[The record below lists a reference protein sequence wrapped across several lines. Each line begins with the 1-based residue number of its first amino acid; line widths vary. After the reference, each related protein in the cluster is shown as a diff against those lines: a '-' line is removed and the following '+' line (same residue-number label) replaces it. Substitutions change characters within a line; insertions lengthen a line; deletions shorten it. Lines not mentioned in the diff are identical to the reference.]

1 MSFSNFNTHS
11 RLAGQHAFLGASKFH
26 WINYDLE
33 RLTEVWHN
41 NQQAQRGVELHALA
55 HQLVHLGVKLP
66 KNGKTL
72 NAYVNDAIGFRMRTE
87 QTVLYSI
94 NCFGTADA
102 ISFEKER
109 LLRIHDLKTGLIAGN
124 MNQLKV
130 YAAIFCLEYGIKPG
144 EIDFELRIYQNDEVI
159 IETSG
164 MNEIAHIMSKIIVF
178 DQHIESLK
186 EGG

>member
-1 MSFSNFNTHS
+1 MSFLNFNTHS
-11 RLAGQHAFLGASKFH
+11 RLVGQHAFLGASKFH

-41 NQQAQRGVELHALA
+41 SQQAQRGVELHALA
-55 HQLVHLGVKLP
+55 HQLVRLGVKLP
-66 KNGKTL
+66 RNGKTL
-72 NAYVNDAIGFRMRTE
+72 NAYVNDAIGFGMRTE
-87 QTVLYSI
+87 QIVMYSI

-102 ISFEKER
+102 ICFGKN

-130 YAAIFCLEYGIKPG
+130 YAAMFCLEYGIKPG

-164 MNEIAHIMSKIIVF
+164 MDEIAHIMSKIIVF
-178 DQHIESLK
+178 DQHIENLK
-186 EGG
+186 EGV

>member
-1 MSFSNFNTHS
+1 MSFSSFNTHS
-11 RLAGQHAFLGASKFH
+11 RLVGQHAFLGASKYH

-41 NQQAQRGVELHALA
+41 AQQAQRGVELHALA
-55 HQLVHLGVKLP
+55 HQLVRLGVKLP

-72 NAYVNDAIGFRMRTE
+72 NSYVNDAIGFRMKTE
-87 QTVLYSI
+87 QLLVYSI

-102 ISFEKER
+102 ISFSKD

-130 YAAIFCLEYGIKPG
+130 YAAIFCHEYGIKPG
-144 EIDFELRIYQNDEVI
+144 EIDFELRIYQSDEVI
-159 IETSG
+159 INNSG
-164 MNEIAHIMSKIIVF
+164 MDEIAHIMSKIVVF
-178 DQHIESLK
+178 DQHIERLK

>member
-1 MSFSNFNTHS
+1 MN
-11 RLAGQHAFLGASKFH
+11 
-26 WINYDLE
+26 
-33 RLTEVWHN
+33 
-41 NQQAQRGVELHALA
+41 
-55 HQLVHLGVKLP
+55 
-66 KNGKTL
+66 
-72 NAYVNDAIGFRMRTE
+72 TE

-102 ISFEKER
+102 IAFSKN
-109 LLRIHDLKTGLIAGN
+109 LLRIHDLKTGAISGN

-144 EIDFELRIYQNDEVI
+144 EIEFELRIYQNDEVI

-164 MNEIAHIMSKIIVF
+164 MDEIAHVMSKIIVF
-178 DQHIESLK
+178 DQHIERLK

>member
-1 MSFSNFNTHS
+1 MSFLNFNTHS

-41 NQQAQRGVELHALA
+41 SQQAQRGVELHALA
-55 HQLVHLGVKLP
+55 HQLVRLGVKLP

-87 QTVLYSI
+87 QIVLYSI

-102 ISFEKER
+102 ISFERAR

-164 MNEIAHIMSKIIVF
+164 MDEIAHIMSKIIVF

>member
-1 MSFSNFNTHS
+1 MSFTKFNSHS
-11 RLAGQHAFLGASKFH
+11 RLAGQHAFLGASKYH

-41 NQQAQRGVELHALA
+41 SQQAQRGIELHDLA
-55 HQLVHLGVKLP
+55 HRLVRLGVKLP

-72 NAYVNDAIGFRMRTE
+72 NAYVNDAIGFRMQTE
-87 QTVLYSI
+87 QLLVYSL

-102 ISFEKER
+102 ISFAR
-109 LLRIHDLKTGLIAGN
+109 DLLRIHDLKTGVIQGN

-130 YAAIFCLEYGIKPG
+130 YAAMFCLEYGIKPG
-144 EIDFELRIYQNDEVI
+144 EIDFELRIYQDDEVI
-159 IETSG
+159 IENSG
-164 MNEIAHIMSKIIVF
+164 MDEIAHIMSKIIVF
-178 DQHIESLK
+178 DQHIERLK